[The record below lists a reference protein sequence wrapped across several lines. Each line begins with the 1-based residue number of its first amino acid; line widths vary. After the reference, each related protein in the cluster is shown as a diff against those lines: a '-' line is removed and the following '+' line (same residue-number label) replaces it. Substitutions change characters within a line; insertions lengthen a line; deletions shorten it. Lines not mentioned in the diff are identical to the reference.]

1 MTTTKSDCAEVQ
13 AAIAWATPLT
23 DTQQEHLHRCPLC
36 RADHARMLRLD
47 AAMDSALQQDV
58 PSGFSERVMTAV
70 ANEPL
75 PQLSTAQRLVRFGSS
90 DLAQILLVLAASA
103 VGIGNILRFVVVLF
117 LTQMA
122 VN

>member
-1 MTTTKSDCAEVQ
+1 MTTTKPDCAEVQ
-13 AAIAWATPLT
+13 AAIAWSAPLT
-23 DTQQEHLHRCPLC
+23 DAQQAHIHRCPLC
-36 RADHARMLRLD
+36 RAEQARMRRLD
-47 AAMDSALQQDV
+47 AAVDSALQQDV
-58 PSGFSERVMTAV
+58 PSDFSERVMAAV
-70 ANEPL
+70 ANEPR
-75 PQLSTAQRLVRFGSS
+75 PRLDAVRRLARFGRS